1 MARISPPDQYF
12 LPIDGG
18 TRTKIQN
25 EEKVTALLN
34 KCKVTQ
40 LKVLLVM
47 YNLPK
52 TGLKK
57 DLIAA
62 LERKWKELA
71 GPFTVYNTADLTNK
85 YSSGAAYF
93 YYILFVIYNFPDD
106 YNTFIPKGEIF
117 YQCCVEAPNASLA
130 VLFARAL
137 IKSQKCLFAT
147 LNRKIFPSVT
157 SNEVG
162 SLDSGLV
169 SQYTPQRVYGQQ
181 MHDINVNR
189 AGSFYQA
196 PQGNSAAM
204 PSIDTYN
211 NETLAL
217 LDNFGYIQSPFFIKT
232 RSIKRQLLSKSYI
245 KKVEIIKF
253 QLSQSDIERLNRT
266 SNENFAH
273 SYELLLYCAPIKS
286 MMSKNEYI
294 SFPSPI
300 EIKIN
305 NNQVSDYIRG
315 IKNKPETAQPARLTD
330 HVIKEVLKDNTIQI
344 TFLRTNFQYVCNV
357 YLVKSF
363 NGLQL
368 YNRAI
373 KINEHIDK
381 PTTILKAQK
390 ILNEDDEEL
399 QMETMRMSL
408 QCPISYCRMKFPVRS
423 KYCDHIQ
430 CFDAQWYLEAQ
441 RQVPLWECPVCQ
453 EKIKISD
460 IRICDYT
467 TEILNNCKNDN
478 DEQVEIRKDGSYK
491 YLENNSDGMGD
502 SDSDSDGNG
511 NGNGESG
518 KTYFK
523 NESPKK
529 KSELEPEVIVLIS
542 SEDEDDGSAGTAAA
556 VNSNQASANAGILKL
571 PVLNTAESEEIVG
584 NIAPEPQEN
593 HVSEQEYDEDE
604 EMPSLRN
611 DGRDLTASLANHF
624 NLNVASNNENVDGN
638 ENNNFSPITQASSS
652 TQTVIRPNNNNS
664 SMTPIDGTLT
674 RQPENLR
681 KRRASTELARDT
693 FIDLTGDD

>member
-1 MARISPPDQYF
+1 MARINPQDQFF

-25 EEKVTALLN
+25 EEKVTTLLN

-106 YNTFIPKGEIF
+106 YNSFIPKGEVF
-117 YQCCVEAPNASLA
+117 YQCCIEAPHARLA

-137 IKSQKCLFAT
+137 IKSQKCLFGT
-147 LNRKIFPSVT
+147 LNRKIFPTVAF
-157 SNEVG
+157 NEVG
-162 SLDSGLV
+162 SLDPGLV
-169 SQYTPQRVYGQQ
+169 SQYTPQGAYGQQ
-181 MHDINVNR
+181 MHDVNVNP
-189 AGSFYQA
+189 AGSFHQA
-196 PQGNSAAM
+196 PQGSSSAI

-211 NETLAL
+211 NDTLAL
-217 LDNFGYIQSPFFIKT
+217 LDNFGYIQSPFFMKT
-232 RSIKRQLLSKSYI
+232 RSVKRQLLSKSYT

-253 QLSQSDIERLNRT
+253 QLSQSDVERLNRT
-266 SNENFAH
+266 STENFAY

-305 NNQVSDYIRG
+305 NHQVSDYIRG
-315 IKNKPETAQPARLTD
+315 IKNKPETAQPARLTE

-344 TFLRTNFQYVCNV
+344 TFLRTNFQYVCNI

-423 KYCDHIQ
+423 KFCDHIQ

-453 EKIKISD
+453 EKLKLSD

-491 YLENNSDGMGD
+491 YLENDSDGMD
-502 SDSDSDGNG
+502 DSDSDGNG
-511 NGNGESG
+511 ESD

-542 SEDEDDGSAGTAAA
+542 SEDEDDVNSGTSAA
-556 VNSNQASANAGILKL
+556 VNNNQVLANEAQAQL
-571 PVLNTAESEEIVG
+571 PVLHTAESEEIVG

-593 HVSEQEYDEDE
+593 PVSEQEYGEEEEEE

-624 NLNVASNNENVDGN
+624 NLTMASGNNIVESN
-638 ENNNFSPITQASSS
+638 ENNNFSPLTQASSS
-652 TQTVIRPNNNNS
+652 TQTVIRPINNNS
-664 SMTPIDGTLT
+664 SVTPIDGNLT

-693 FIDLTGDD
+693 YIDLTGDD